1 MKTFLHVMFI
11 VCFTA
16 SGLYAHELWIER
28 ADGSYRILYGH
39 RSEGEHKGEIVPY
52 KSGNVLDVKC
62 FDSAGQE
69 IVSDVQ
75 KNTPVSFKGNC
86 AVVYSVFSSGY
97 WTKTVTGTKNI
108 SRDKAKTPIYSWYSM
123 ESVKRIDAWGEAIK
137 KPLTDSL
144 EIVLLHD
151 PLKLKNGEKLR
162 LLVTFNKKPLENV
175 VVTYDEKP
183 RGTTDRAGRV
193 NLRVRHSGFQMI
205 SASYK
210 NRNKKPSI
218 KADET
223 IYTANLN
230 FEVK

>member
-1 MKTFLHVMFI
+1 MFI

-16 SGLYAHELWIER
+16 SGLYAHELWVEK

-39 RSEGEHKGEIVPY
+39 RAEEEHKPEIVPY
-52 KSGNVLDVKC
+52 KSGDVLDVKC
-62 FDSAGQE
+62 FDSTGQE
-69 IVSDVQ
+69 IVADIQ
-75 KNTPVSFKGNC
+75 KNTPVSLKGDC

-97 WTKTVTGTKNI
+97 WSETVTGTKNI
-108 SRDKAKTPIYSWYSM
+108 SRDKVKTPIYSWYSL
-123 ESVKRIDAWGEAIK
+123 ESVKRIDAWSEAMK

-144 EIVLLHD
+144 EIVPLHNTLI
-151 PLKLKNGEKLR
+151 LKKGAKVR

-193 NLRVRHSGFQMI
+193 NLRIRHSGFQMI

-210 NRNKKPSI
+210 KKNPSP